1 MAADEYF
8 HTPVQGILARTP
20 AHLIHFIARPV
31 SLSLVWRHVLGQC
44 AQVRWRWLRW
54 QGGEGPRREKE
65 ARARPVDHALVRQGM
80 TIHGKW
86 PCIVYAIRID
96 NTNTYNAVLYSM
108 PLATRRL
115 TALRAPTLRP
125 QSPTERPN
133 AANGTA
139 YCTRS

>member
-1 MAADEYF
+1 MRRWTLKVQPHLIIIYIDLTCFLLRLAADEYF

-108 PLATRRL
+108 PLAL
-115 TALRAPTLRP
+115 SLIHI
-125 QSPTERPN
+125 
-133 AANGTA
+133 
-139 YCTRS
+139 